1 MSIFESITGVAELRA
16 MIAKQQRRI
25 DDLELAVQGLRR
37 PLVAAQVLAEAI
49 VEETGK
55 VAATTE
61 ALSFYESAGGFF
73 WFKRATSKERHRV
86 CSIWYRDMTVP
97 KPWVLTFGSKGKGTT
112 KSKAFPTRGEA
123 EQFAF
128 DVLQIHDGE
137 CTRRNKSTD
146 WWKRVTI
153 FEQLS
158 VTNRGRA

>member
-37 PLVAAQVLAEAI
+37 PLVAAQVLGEAI
-49 VEETGK
+49 VKETPT
-55 VAATTE
+55 AAM
-61 ALSFYESAGGFF
+61 AFYEDVGGYM
-73 WFKRATSKERHRV
+73 WFKSNVTVGRRNV
-86 CSIWYRDMTVP
+86 CKIRQRTIGTKMYWQIVFGIW
-97 KPWVLTFGSKGKGTT
+97 GSGRGRS
-112 KSKAFPTRGEA
+112 KSKCFPTRREA

-128 DVLQIHDGE
+128 DVLQIHDAE

-146 WWKRVTI
+146 WWNRVTI